1 MIFRLGTFIGMNI
14 PSRNEWGNIKMTR
27 KQALLKA
34 IEELQKNKRNDQ
46 VVTILKE
53 ICEELPLVHW
63 TEKSI
68 LDAFQQ
74 YLNEHNNEFPSK
86 RNLGKSLPTYN
97 VIKKFF
103 KSSCMTDFRDSFFPN
118 EYTEHFSP
126 YANYSKENITECF
139 IRNYYAI
146 NGGNYV
152 KYDEYDLYREPGTP
166 SIRFIINKLN
176 CNSYNDLL
184 IKMNIRKKT
193 TTFTVNSNKRTL
205 NIYNN

>member
-1 MIFRLGTFIGMNI
+1 MIIGMNI

-53 ICEELPLVHW
+53 IYEELPLVHW

-74 YLNEHNNEFPSK
+74 YLNEHNNEFPTK

-97 VIKKFF
+97 VIKRIFG
-103 KSSCMTDFRDSFFPN
+103 SNSMTDFRDAFFPN
-118 EYTEHFSP
+118 EYSEYYSP
-126 YANYSKENITECF
+126 YNHYTLEMLKECF
-139 IRNYYAI
+139 IENYNNI

-152 KYDEYDLYREPGTP
+152 KYNDYDLYRQPGTP
-166 SIRFIINKLN
+166 SIRFIINKFD

-193 TTFTVNSNKRTL
+193 TTFTVNSNKRIL